1 MVGGEVVHDFR
12 DHALEEVFFAL
23 RCGYG
28 AARSDPGAL
37 HGRGGWVH
45 HHPAGGAAELP
56 SGSTPGHGAERDGQ
70 DARRIRQIFRSGT
83 VVFHFYRYWWTGFDI
98 EDGELAGLL
107 ARFPDPDPSREF
119 RAADC
124 TLIAIESGQMPPRP
138 AVEIQREAIS
148 RRGLFRRRT
157 FWDAVLA
164 EVASAPVAYQ
174 GYSFGYHADLYRLEL
189 TPESR
194 ARLIGAASTAPREM
208 RKELQAISNA
218 ARIVF
223 VCPRPSA

>member
-1 MVGGEVVHDFR
+1 MIFVTMPSKRLSLRYDAGMPLPEAIPVRYTEEEAGYITTRPVVRQSFRPDQLLDMVLSVTGK
-12 DHALEEVFFAL
+12 
-23 RCGYG
+23 
-28 AARSDPGAL
+28 
-37 HGRGGWVH
+37 
-45 HHPAGGAAELP
+45 
-56 SGSTPGHGAERDGQ
+56 
-70 DARRIRQIFRSGT
+70 DAKRIRQIFRSGT

-98 EDGELAGLL
+98 EEGELAGLL

-119 RAADC
+119 RGADC
-124 TLIAIESGQMPPRP
+124 KLIAIESGQMPPRP
-138 AVEIQREAIS
+138 AVEIRREAVS
-148 RRGLFRRRT
+148 RPGLFRRKT
-157 FWDAVLA
+157 FWDALLA
-164 EVASAPVAYQ
+164 EVASTRVAYQ

-194 ARLIGAASTAPREM
+194 ARLTAATSIAPREL